1 MIGRIYKIT
10 NSLSDDVYVGS
21 TKNRLCLRWAIH
33 KNEMKLNPNR
43 KLEKKLREVGTANC
57 KIELIDE
64 MDSND
69 KRELLKAVEE
79 SHRKR
84 IGANLNT
91 YSRLNNRV
99 PQKRTK
105 GCY

>member
-10 NSLSDDVYVGS
+10 NTVSDDVYVGS
-21 TKNRLCLRWAIH
+21 TKNRLCTRWAIH

-43 KLEKKLREVGTANC
+43 KLYKKLRGVGTANC
-57 KIELIDE
+57 KIELIEE
-64 MDSND
+64 MDYEN
-69 KRELLKAVEE
+69 KRELKAVEE

-91 YSRLNNRV
+91 YSCNRV
-99 PQKRTK
+99 PRKRTK
-105 GCY
+105 CG

>member
-10 NSLSDDVYVGS
+10 NTVSDDVYVGS

-43 KLEKKLREVGTANC
+43 KLYKKLREVGTANC
-57 KIELIDE
+57 KIELIEE
-64 MDSND
+64 MDYEN
-69 KRELLKAVEE
+69 KRELKAVEE

-84 IGANLNT
+84 IGIGANLNT
-91 YSRLNNRV
+91 YSCNRV
-99 PQKRTK
+99 PRKRTK
-105 GCY
+105 CG